1 MPKKSI
7 FDRFR
12 LRIYNLRMKKIL
24 TLLSLLAIVFA
35 ADAQI
40 SGKVKDEN
48 GEGIPFANVVLV
60 DSKGAP
66 TGRGTQ
72 TDFDGN
78 YSISPL
84 TPGKYN
90 VQVSYVGYA
99 AQKQVDV
106 VVNNDKETFLDFKLK
121 SSSTE
126 LTAVEVISYKVP
138 LIDPGNT
145 SAQNVVSATE
155 IANMST
161 KNISDIAATT
171 AGVFQSD
178 QGGSLNIRGGR
189 EDGTQYYV
197 DGVKVIGTPSLPASS
212 IEQLQVITGGV
223 PAKYGDLS
231 GGIVN
236 ITSKGPSSTVSGSLE
251 FQTTQGLDAYG
262 YNLVNGSL
270 EGPIWKQKSTKK
282 TIMGFFTSFEYEH
295 QKDPSPSAIGLWQVN
310 PSLLSTLQQNPLS
323 QTAGSQGFTLAANNV
338 TMADMYKQLA
348 RPNVAETDFRGNGRL
363 DIRPVDNI
371 TLSFGGSAS
380 YLESKQFVYGYSL
393 FNSQNN
399 PTYNSLD
406 YRVYGRFTHNIQGK
420 QSEEDAKDGKKK
432 KSSAFQN
439 AYYTIQVDYEK
450 SKQLVEGAGGTNPFA
465 YGYIGKFNTKQSPVF
480 GYDTF
485 AIGNKVYRGWKQTGV
500 QDTAVAFTASNIN
513 SASARYTQEY
523 YELLGAQTNA
533 DGSQEVYNS
542 NNAAFTNTLT
552 SISSNQALIN
562 GSRSNFVNN
571 IWYNTGR
578 AYGAYGNFQ
587 YSSDPSLPGGG
598 NSDQYHVRLEGAFDI
613 LKPGAASR
621 NKHSFEFGIEY
632 EQKIE
637 RNYQMFPLLGNGL
650 WSLARADMNLQ
661 LATLDR
667 NNPIFRINGVDY
679 NYSNPNRPNF
689 YLTDTILFNN
699 AYNGSLQTYF
709 DQQVRKA
716 IGAPINGTTPINID
730 NLSPTQLNIK
740 MFSPDELLGN
750 SGAGSQYVTY
760 RGYDAY
766 GNVLSNQPS
775 FNDFFTQKDAN
786 GNYTRLIPAYRPI
799 YSDAY
804 ISDRFFFKD
813 LAFNVGLRI
822 DRFDAN
828 QEELI
833 DPYTLYPIKTAG
845 EVTSLN
851 GSPVTRPG
859 DIGSNYAVYVDN
871 SAAPTKIVGFRNG
884 SSWYDQYGNLL
895 ATGASVASAS
905 STGTIQPYLKNA
917 NENIQTSTFDPN
929 QTFQQYKPT
938 IIAMPRLQFSFN
950 LTDKALFFAHYDI
963 LAQTPNANQVAVD
976 PTQYYFFANSI
987 GSVINNPALAPSRT
1001 VDYELGFKQKV
1012 SNTSAVTISAFYR
1025 EFRDQIEITKVTNA
1039 YPNDYITY
1047 GNIDFGTSKGFT
1059 LDYDMRRTGN
1069 FSLKANYTL
1078 AFADGTGSDPTTQL
1092 SLINANSPNLRSIS
1106 PLNYDS
1112 RHLINVNLT
1121 YSYGVGKDYNGPTI
1135 KNVQI
1140 LSDAGISFQLT
1151 TRSGTPY
1158 TEQSNVTPQ
1167 GLQNTATRAIGEGS
1181 INGARLPWYFRLN
1194 MRVWKNF
1201 NFTVGKKK
1209 EKAEDRRNVSLQI
1222 YLQIQNLLN
1231 TENVLSVYRYTGTPN
1246 SDGYLND
1253 PGSLST
1259 INNALNPKAF
1269 KDQYAIYVNNPSN
1282 YALPRRIYLGG
1293 VFLF

>member
-1 MPKKSI
+1 
-7 FDRFR
+7 
-12 LRIYNLRMKKIL
+12 MKKIL

-35 ADAQI
+35 VKAQNGDI
-40 SGKVKDEN
+40 SGKVKDDN
-48 GEGIPFANVVLV
+48 GEGIPFANVVIV

-78 YSISPL
+78 YSINPL
-84 TPGKYN
+84 TPGRYN
-90 VQVSYVGYA
+90 IQVSYVGYA
-99 AQKQVDV
+99 AQKIEGV
-106 VVNNDKETFLDFKLK
+106 VVNSEKSTFVDFKLK
-121 SSSTE
+121 SSSQE
-126 LTAVEVISYKVP
+126 LKTVEIISYKVP

-178 QGGSLNIRGGR
+178 AGGSLNIRGGR

-197 DGVKVIGTPSLPASS
+197 DGVKVIGTPNLPASS

-236 ITSKGPSSTVSGSLE
+236 ITSKGPSSTISGSIE
-251 FQTTQGLDAYG
+251 VQTTQGLDAYG

-282 TIMGFFTSFEYEH
+282 TIMGFFASFEYQH
-295 QKDPSPSAIGLWQVN
+295 QKDPAPSAIGLWQVR
-310 PSLLSTLQQNPLS
+310 PSLLDSLHQFPLS
-323 QTAGSQGFTLAANNV
+323 KTAGSQGFTLSANNV
-338 TMADMYKQLA
+338 TMADMYKQFA
-348 RPNVAETDFRGNGRL
+348 RPNVAATDFRGNGRL
-363 DIRPVDNI
+363 DIRPADNI
-371 TLSFGGSAS
+371 TLSFGGSVS
-380 YLESKQFVYGYSL
+380 YNESKQFVYGYSL
-393 FNSQNN
+393 FNSENN
-399 PTYNSLD
+399 PTTKSLD
-406 YRVYGRFTHNIQGK
+406 YRVYGRFTHNIQSK
-420 QSEEDAKDGKKK
+420 QSDEDTKDGKKK

-439 AYYTIQVDYEK
+439 AYYSIQVDYEK
-450 SKQLVEGAGGTNPFA
+450 AKQNVEGAGGTNPFA
-465 YGYIGKFNTKQSPVF
+465 YGYIGKFNTKTSPVF
-480 GYDTF
+480 AYDTF
-485 AIGNKVYRGWKQTGV
+485 GIGNRIYRGWKQIAV
-500 QDTAVAFTASNIN
+500 QDTAVAFTASSIN
-513 SASARYTQEY
+513 ASSARYTQEY
-523 YELLGAQTNA
+523 YQLLGAQTNQ
-533 DGSQEVYNS
+533 DGSLEVFNG

-552 SISSNQALIN
+552 SISANQALIN

-571 IWYNTGR
+571 IWYNSGR
-578 AYGAYGNFQ
+578 AYGAYGNYQ

-598 NSDQYHVRLEGAFDI
+598 NSDQYHVRIEGAFDI

-632 EQKIE
+632 EQRIE

-650 WSLARADMNLQ
+650 WSLARSYMNLQ
-661 LATLDR
+661 LADQDR
-667 NNPIFRINGVDY
+667 SNPIFRINGVNYAY
-679 NYSNPNRPNF
+679 NDPNRPNF
-689 YLTDTILFNN
+689 YLTDTILFNQ
-699 AYNGSLQTYF
+699 AYNGSQQSYF
-709 DQQVRKA
+709 DKQVRQSMGLAQNSLTKV
-716 IGAPINGTTPINID
+716 NID
-730 NLSPTQLNIK
+730 ALSPSQLNIK
-740 MFSPDELLGN
+740 MFSPDELMGN
-750 SGAGSQYVTY
+750 SGPGSQYVTY

-775 FNDFFTQKDAN
+775 FNDFFTQKDAQ

-799 YSDAY
+799 YTDAY

-813 LAFNVGLRI
+813 LAFNVGVRI

-828 QEELI
+828 QEQLI
-833 DPYTLYPIKTAG
+833 DPYSLYPIKTAG
-845 EVTSLN
+845 EVTSIN
-851 GSPVTRPG
+851 GNAVTRPA

-871 SAAPTKIVGFRNG
+871 SAAPTQIVGYRNG
-884 SSWYDQYGNLL
+884 ATWFDKYGNEL
-895 ATGASVASAS
+895 ATGASVARAS
-905 STGTIQPYLKNA
+905 NTGTIQPALRNA
-917 NENIQTSTFDPN
+917 NENIQNSNFDPN

-938 IIAMPRLQFSFN
+938 IIVMPRLQFSFN
-950 LTDKALFFAHYDI
+950 LTDKALFYAHYDI
-963 LAQTPNANQVAVD
+963 LAQRPNAQQVAVD
-976 PTQYYFFANSI
+976 PTQYYFFANSP
-987 GSVINNPALAPSRT
+987 GVINNPALQPSRT

-1012 SNTSAVTISAFYR
+1012 SNTSAISISAFYR
-1025 EFRDQIEITKVTNA
+1025 EFRDQIQVTKITNS
-1039 YPNDYITY
+1039 YPNDYTTY

-1059 LDYDMRRTGN
+1059 LDFDMRRTGN
-1069 FSLKANYTL
+1069 FSLKANYTM

-1092 SLINANSPNLRSIS
+1092 SLINALSPNLRTIS

-1121 YSYGVGKDYNGPTI
+1121 YSYGSGKDYNGPTI

-1158 TEQSNVTPQ
+1158 TAQANVTPNA
-1167 GLQNTATRAIGEGS
+1167 LQNTATRAVGLGS
-1181 INGARLPWYFRLN
+1181 INGSRLPWYFRLN

-1201 NFTVGKKK
+1201 DFTVGKKK
-1209 EKAEDRRNVSLQI
+1209 EKAEDRRNVGFQI
-1222 YLQIQNLLN
+1222 YLQIQNLIN
-1231 TENVLSVYRYTGTPN
+1231 TENVLTVYRYTGTAN

-1259 INNALNPKAF
+1259 IQSALNPKAF
-1269 KDQYAIYVNNPSN
+1269 KDQYAVYINNPSN
-1282 YALPRRIYLGG
+1282 YALPRRIYLGA
-1293 VFLF
+1293 VLTF

>member
-7 FDRFR
+7 FDHFR

-24 TLLSLLAIVFA
+24 TLLGLLAIVFA
-35 ADAQI
+35 VKAQGDI
-40 SGKVKDEN
+40 SGKVTDEN
-48 GEGIPFANVVLV
+48 SEGIPFANVVLV
-60 DSKGAP
+60 DAKGVP

-90 VQVSYVGYA
+90 VQVSYVGYGS
-99 AQKQVDV
+99 QKEEGV
-106 VVNNDKETFLDFKLK
+106 VVSSDKATFLNFKLK
-121 SSSTE
+121 SASKE
-126 LTAVEVISYKVP
+126 LQTVEIISYKVP

-171 AGVFQSD
+171 AGVFQND
-178 QGGSLNIRGGR
+178 QGGGLNIRGGR

-197 DGVKVIGTPSLPASS
+197 DGVKVIGTPNLPASS

-231 GGIVN
+231 GGIIN
-236 ITSKGPSSTVSGSLE
+236 ITSKGPSSEIGGSVE
-251 FQTTQGLDAYG
+251 FETTQGLDAYG

-270 EGPIWKQKSTKK
+270 EGPLWKQKSTKK

-295 QKDPSPSAIGLWQVN
+295 QKDPSPSAIGYWQVN
-310 PSLLSTLQQNPLS
+310 PTILQSLQQNPLNKS
-323 QTAGSQGFTLAANNV
+323 PGSGGFTLAANNV
-338 TMADMYKQLA
+338 TEANMFKQLA
-348 RPNVAETDFRGNGRL
+348 APNDQQTDFRGNGRL
-363 DIRPVDNI
+363 DIRPADNI
-371 TLSFGGSAS
+371 TLSFGASAS
-380 YLESKQFVYGYSL
+380 YQEKKELVYGYTL
-393 FNSQNN
+393 FNSVNN
-399 PTYNSLD
+399 PSNTDLD
-406 YRVYGRFTHNIQGK
+406 YRVYGRFTHNIQSK

-439 AYYTIQVDYEK
+439 AYYSVQADYEK
-450 SKQLVEGAGGTNPFA
+450 SKLHVEGAGGTNPFA
-465 YGYIGKFNTKQSPVF
+465 YGYIGKFNTKTAPVF

-485 AIGNKVYRGWKQTGV
+485 AIGNKVYTGWKQLGV
-500 QDTAVAFTASNIN
+500 QDTAVAFTPSGIN
-513 SASARYTQEY
+513 ATSARYTQEY
-523 YELLGAQTNA
+523 YQLLGAETNP
-533 DGSQEVYNS
+533 DGSMEVYNS
-542 NNAAFTNTLT
+542 NNATYTNTLT
-552 SISSNQALIN
+552 SISANQGLIN

-578 AYGAYGNFQ
+578 AYGAYGNYQ
-587 YSSDPSLPGGG
+587 YSTDVNVPGGG

-632 EQKIE
+632 EQRIE

-650 WSLARADMNLQ
+650 WSLARSYMNLQ
-661 LATLDR
+661 LQNEDR
-667 NNPIFRINGVDY
+667 SNPTFRINGVNYAY
-679 NYSNPNRPNF
+679 NDPNRPNF
-689 YLTDTILFNN
+689 YLTDTILFNQ
-699 AYNGSLQTYF
+699 AYDQTKQQYF
-709 DQQVRKA
+709 DVQVRKA
-716 IGAPINGTTPINID
+716 LGLPVNGTTPINID
-730 NLSPTQLNIK
+730 NLSPTFLNIK
-740 MFSPDELLGN
+740 MFSPDELLGTT
-750 SGAGSQYVTY
+750 GAGSEYVTY

-766 GNVLSNQPS
+766 GNVLTNQPS

-799 YSDAY
+799 YTDAY
-804 ISDRFFFKD
+804 IQDRFFFKD
-813 LAFNVGLRI
+813 LAFNVGLRL

-828 QEELI
+828 QEVLI
-833 DPYTLYPIKTAG
+833 DPYSLYPINNAG
-845 EVTSLN
+845 QLS
-851 GSPVTRPG
+851 TRPA
-859 DIGSNYAVYVDN
+859 DIGSNYAVYVVQNNTNDN
-871 SAAPTKIVGFRNG
+871 SNPTVVGFRNG
-884 SSWYDQYGNLL
+884 STWYDKYGNQL
-895 ATGASVASAS
+895 ASGASVAAS
-905 STGTIQPYLKNA
+905 SGTGGITPWLKHP
-917 NENIQTSTFDPN
+917 NENIQSSTFDPN
-929 QTFQQYKPT
+929 QTFQQYKPS

-963 LAQTPNANQVAVD
+963 LSQRPNDQQVAGD
-976 PTQYYFFANSI
+976 PTQYLFFANNSTNAI
-987 GSVINNPALAPSRT
+987 INNPALQPSRT

-1025 EFRDQIEITKVTNA
+1025 EFRDQVQIMRITNA

-1047 GNIDFGTSKGFT
+1047 GNIDFGTTKGFT

-1069 FSLKANYTL
+1069 FSLKANYTMS
-1078 AFADGTGSDPTTQL
+1078 FADGTGSDPQTQL
-1092 SLINANSPNLRSIS
+1092 TLINSNSPNLRTIS

-1140 LSDAGISFQLT
+1140 LSDGGISFQLT

-1158 TEQSNVTPQ
+1158 TAQENVTPQ
-1167 GLQNTATRAIGEGS
+1167 ALQGSPLKAIGEGS
-1181 INGARLPWYFRLN
+1181 INGSRLPWYIRLN

-1201 NFTVGKKK
+1201 DFVTGKKK
-1209 EKAEDRRNVSLQI
+1209 KNSEGGRNVSLQI

-1231 TENVLSVYRYTGTPN
+1231 TQNILTVYRYTGVAT

-1253 PGSLST
+1253 PSSLST
-1259 INNALNPKAF
+1259 IESSLNPKAF
-1269 KDQYAIYVNNPSN
+1269 KDQYAVYINNPSN

-1293 VFLF
+1293 VFTF